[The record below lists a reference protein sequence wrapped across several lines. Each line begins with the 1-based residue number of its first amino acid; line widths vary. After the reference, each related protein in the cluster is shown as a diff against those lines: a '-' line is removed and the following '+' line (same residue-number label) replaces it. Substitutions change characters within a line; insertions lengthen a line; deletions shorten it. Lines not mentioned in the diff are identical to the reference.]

1 MEAELNEQL
10 VADLDQGFEAM
21 VRTYGQRLFA
31 FAYAMSGNAADAE
44 EVAQDAFVRAHRAL
58 RRYEPERVRELH
70 VNAWLH
76 RIALNVVRNRHRRRL
91 PRVVPLDGELEIA
104 DDGPGPE
111 RQALSR
117 AELREL
123 ADEDLVQRLRE
134 AKAELFNLR
143 VQGATGQLDNNRR
156 LQVVRK
162 DIARIYTIMRER
174 ELGLSAAP
182 EEVVE
187 A

>member
-1 MEAELNEQL
+1 M
-10 VADLDQGFEAM
+10 
-21 VRTYGQRLFA
+21 
-31 FAYAMSGNAADAE
+31 AAGT
-44 EVAQDAFVRAHRAL
+44 RA
-58 RRYEPERVRELH
+58 V
-70 VNAWLH
+70 
-76 RIALNVVRNRHRRRL
+76 
-91 PRVVPLDGELEIA
+91 
-104 DDGPGPE
+104 
-111 RQALSR
+111 
-117 AELREL
+117 ELREL
-123 ADEDLVQRLRE
+123 QDDDLVARLRE

-182 EEVVE
+182 TEVVE

>member
-1 MEAELNEQL
+1 M
-10 VADLDQGFEAM
+10 
-21 VRTYGQRLFA
+21 
-31 FAYAMSGNAADAE
+31 AAGVKA
-44 EVAQDAFVRAHRAL
+44 
-58 RRYEPERVRELH
+58 
-70 VNAWLH
+70 
-76 RIALNVVRNRHRRRL
+76 
-91 PRVVPLDGELEIA
+91 
-104 DDGPGPE
+104 
-111 RQALSR
+111 